1 MNPETGKEHVKLS
14 PSEVDAFW
22 MQRTIGKLYNDPHLS
37 QEKATKCLELL
48 DSSKDLRQVENE
60 LMEIF
65 DYDHFDLVK
74 LLTRNRN
81 IVSWGTK
88 LARVKDNQERQK
100 VINQMKD
107 LGHEDILMDLDIIP
121 RKQAESMEV
130 DSVVP
135 DKETVDVT
143 ALLPPKQSLDL
154 DELAFDQGGHLMSNK
169 KVKLPQGSFKKT
181 KKGYEEI
188 HVPAPKPIID
198 EKEVLVPI
206 SSLPSWAQK
215 AFKNAKKLNRIQSKI
230 YPMAFKE
237 DDNLL
242 LCAPTGA
249 GK

>member
-1 MNPETGKEHVKLS
+1 MLLAPAEI
-14 PSEVDAFW
+14 DAFW
-22 MQRTIGKLYNDPHLS
+22 IQRTVGKLYNDPHLA
-37 QEKATKCLELL
+37 QAKANSCLELL

-65 DYDHFDLVK
+65 DYTHFDLVK

-81 IVSWGTK
+81 MISWCTK
-88 LARVKDNQERQK
+88 LARVKNNQEKQG
-100 VINQMKD
+100 IIDQMNE
-107 LGHEDILMDLDIIP
+107 LGHQEILMDLDIIP
-121 RKQAESMEV
+121 RKQVESMEV
-130 DSVVP
+130 DAIVP

-154 DELAFDQGGHLMSNK
+154 EELAFEQGGHLMSNK

-206 SSLPSWAQK
+206 NSLPLWAQK
-215 AFKNAKKLNRIQSKI
+215 AFKNATKLNRIQSKI

>member
-1 MNPETGKEHVKLS
+1 MHLS

-22 MQRTIGKLYNDPHLS
+22 IQRTIGKLYDDPHLAQS
-37 QEKATKCLELL
+37 KANICIQLL

-60 LMEIF
+60 LMEVF
-65 DYDHFDLVK
+65 DYTHFDLVK

-81 IVSWGTK
+81 MISWCTK
-88 LARVKDNQERQK
+88 LARVKNEQEK
-100 VINQMKD
+100 NEVINQMKD
-107 LGHEDILMDLDIIP
+107 LGLDDILMDLDIIP
-121 RKQAESMEV
+121 RKQVQSMEV
-130 DSVVP
+130 DSIVP
-135 DKETVDVT
+135 DKEMVDVT

-154 DELAFDQGGHLMSNK
+154 EELAFDQGGHLMSNK

-198 EKEVLVPI
+198 ENEVLVPI
-206 SSLPSWAQK
+206 NSLPLWAQK
-215 AFKNAKKLNRIQSKI
+215 AFKNATKLNRIQSKVF
-230 YPMAFKE
+230 PMAFKE